1 MGLNGFGG
9 QRGVLLALSLGA
21 VGLALSTSTA
31 VGQAEFKVAPVAE
44 KKVTE
49 LPTGPLYWQIESFPT
64 RAEAEAAAGPLSLA
78 AEADGK
84 AWLFT
89 LGPKGAPTHGG
100 TMVAEVGPLEE
111 VTAPEYLLSIR
122 EGAAPAGAKTMV
134 HTHPGTEAFYVL
146 EGQLSFRTPPGVD
159 VIDAGK
165 TLAGVGPDTPMEASS
180 TGTADLHE
188 LIMFVLDPA
197 KPFASPATLE

>member
-1 MGLNGFGG
+1 MELYRFGV
-9 QRGVLLALSLGA
+9 QRGVFLALSLGA
-21 VGLALSTSTA
+21 AELALSSSAA
-31 VGQAEFKVAPVAE
+31 VAQAEFKVAPVAE

-49 LPTGPLYWQIESFPT
+49 LPAGPLYWQIENFPT

-78 AEADGK
+78 IEADGK

-89 LGPKGAPTHGG
+89 LGAEGAPTHGG
-100 TMVAEVGPLEE
+100 SLVAVVGPLED

-122 EGAAPAGAKTMV
+122 EGVAPPGAKTMV

-146 EGQLSFRTPPGVD
+146 NGQLSFRTESGVN
-159 VIDAGK
+159 VVDAGK
-165 TLAGVGPDTPMEASS
+165 TLAGVGPDTAMEASS
-180 TGTADLHE
+180 SGTADLHE
-188 LIMFVLDPA
+188 LIMFVVDPG

>member
-1 MGLNGFGG
+1 MGLNCFGG

-21 VGLALSTSTA
+21 VAMALSTSAA
-31 VGQAEFKVAPVAE
+31 VAQAEFKVAPVAE

-49 LPTGPLYWQIESFPT
+49 LPAGPLYWQIENFPT
-64 RAEAEAAAGPLSLA
+64 RAEAEAAAAPLSLA

-89 LGPKGAPTHGG
+89 LGPEGAPTHGG
-100 TMVAEVGPLEE
+100 TMVADVGPLNE
-111 VTAPEYLLSIR
+111 VAAPEYLLSIR
-122 EGAAPAGAKTMV
+122 EGVAPTGAKTMV

-146 EGQLSFRTPPGVD
+146 KGQLSFRTPPGVD
-159 VIDAGK
+159 VVDAGK
-165 TLAGVGPDTPMEASS
+165 TLAGVAPDTPMEASS

-188 LIMFVLDPA
+188 LIMFVVDPA
-197 KPFASPATLE
+197 KPFASPAALE

>member
-1 MGLNGFGG
+1 MGLNCFGG

-21 VGLALSTSTA
+21 VALATSAA
-31 VGQAEFKVAPVAE
+31 VAQAEFKVAPVAE

-49 LPTGPLYWQIESFPT
+49 LPAGPLYWQIENFPT

-89 LGPKGAPTHGG
+89 LGPEGAPTHGG
-100 TMVAEVGPLEE
+100 TMVAEVGPLNE
-111 VTAPEYLLSIR
+111 VTAQEYLLSIR
-122 EGAAPAGAKTMV
+122 EGVAPTGAKTMV

-146 EGQLSFRTPPGVD
+146 KGQLSFRTPPGVD
-159 VIDAGK
+159 VVDAGK
-165 TLAGVGPDTPMEASS
+165 TLAGVAPDTPKEASS
-180 TGTADLHE
+180 TGITDLHE
-188 LIMFVLDPA
+188 LIMFVVDPA
-197 KPFASPATLE
+197 KPFASPAALE

>member
-1 MGLNGFGG
+1 M
-9 QRGVLLALSLGA
+9 A
-21 VGLALSTSTA
+21 
-31 VGQAEFKVAPVAE
+31 QAEFKVGPVAE

-49 LPTGPLYWQIESFPT
+49 LPAGPLYWQIENFPT

-89 LGPKGAPTHGG
+89 LGPEGAPTHGG
-100 TMVAEVGPLEE
+100 TMVAEVGPLKE

-122 EGAAPAGAKTMV
+122 EGVAPTGAKTMI
-134 HTHPGTEAFYVL
+134 HTHPGTEAFYVV
-146 EGQLSFRTPPGVD
+146 EGQLSFRTHAGVE
-159 VIDAGK
+159 VVDAGN
-165 TLAGVGPDTPMEASS
+165 TLAGVAPDTPMEASS

-188 LIMFVLDPA
+188 LIMFVVDPA
-197 KPFASPATLE
+197 KPFSSPAVLE

>member
-9 QRGVLLALSLGA
+9 QRGLLLALLLGA
-21 VGLALSTSTA
+21 LGMALSTSAA
-31 VGQAEFKVAPVAE
+31 VAQMEFKVGPVAE

-49 LPTGPLYWQIESFPT
+49 LPAGPLYWQIENFPT
-64 RAEAEAAAGPLSLA
+64 RAAAEAAAGPLSLA

-89 LGPKGAPTHGG
+89 LGPEGAPTHGG

-122 EGAAPAGAKTMV
+122 EGVAPTGAKTMI
-134 HTHPGTEAFYVL
+134 HTHPGTEAFYVV
-146 EGQLSFRTPPGVD
+146 EGQLSFRTQAGVE
-159 VIDAGK
+159 VVDAGK
-165 TLAGVGPDTPMEASS
+165 TLAGVAPDTPMEASS
-180 TGTADLHE
+180 SGTADLHE
-188 LIMFVLDPA
+188 LIMFVVDPA
-197 KPFASPATLE
+197 KPFSSPAVIE

>member
-9 QRGVLLALSLGA
+9 RRGVILALALGT
-21 VGLALSTSTA
+21 VGMAQSTLAA
-31 VGQAEFKVAPVAE
+31 MAQAEFKIAPVAE
-44 KKVTE
+44 KRVAE
-49 LPTGPLYWQIESFPT
+49 LPAGPLYWQIENFPT

-78 AEADGK
+78 AEVDGK

-89 LGPKGAPTHGG
+89 LGPEGAPTRGG
-100 TMVAEVGPLEE
+100 TIVAEVGPLEE

-122 EGAAPAGAKTMV
+122 EGVAPTGAKTMI

-146 EGQLSFRTPPGVD
+146 DGQLSFRTKPGVE
-159 VIDAGK
+159 VVDAGK

-180 TGTADLHE
+180 TGTTDLHE
-188 LIMFVLDPA
+188 LIMFVVDPA
-197 KPFASPATLE
+197 KPFASPAVLE

>member
-1 MGLNGFGG
+1 MGLNCFGG
-9 QRGVLLALSLGA
+9 RRGVLVALSVA
-21 VGLALSTSTA
+21 LALSTSAA
-31 VGQAEFKVAPVAE
+31 VAQAEFKVAPVAE

-49 LPTGPLYWQIESFPT
+49 LPAGPLFWQIENFPT

-89 LGPKGAPTHGG
+89 LGPEGAPTHGG
-100 TMVAEVGPLEE
+100 TMVAEVGPLSE

-122 EGAAPAGAKTMV
+122 EGVAPTGAKTMV

-146 EGQLSFRTPPGVD
+146 KGQLSFRTPPGVD
-159 VIDAGK
+159 VVDAGK
-165 TLAGVGPDTPMEASS
+165 TLAGVAPDTPMEASS
-180 TGTADLHE
+180 TGTTDLHE
-188 LIMFVLDPA
+188 LIMFVVDPA
-197 KPFASPATLE
+197 KPFASPAALE